1 LKALTFEAPNPERF
15 PGLGLAWQA
24 LAGPL
29 GTTAVLNAANEV
41 AVAAFL
47 DRGLR
52 FDRIHAVN
60 EQTLA
65 AVLPK
70 VTGAVDELMALDADA
85 RRVAESCVAQW
96 LR

>member
-1 LKALTFEAPNPERF
+1 LTFEPINPERF

-47 DRGLR
+47 DAGLR

-60 EQTLA
+60 EQTLSD
-65 AVLPK
+65 VLPSSIS
-70 VTGAVDELMALDADA
+70 GVDDLMALDQTA
-85 RRVAESCVAQW
+85 RRAAQACVNQW
-96 LR
+96 TR

>member
-1 LKALTFEAPNPERF
+1 
-15 PGLGLAWQA
+15 
-24 LAGPL
+24 L

-47 DRGLR
+47 NQGLR

-65 AVLPK
+65 KITPAAIGGVE
-70 VTGAVDELMALDADA
+70 DLMALDQVA
-85 RRVAESCVAQW
+85 RRAAMACVAQW
-96 LR
+96 VN